1 MIVLTSIVRFISIGQ
16 AFKTTQGKDM
26 RPIIDQ
32 LESAQDKIDSAI
44 IHLAGIESDDAAIA
58 MAMLKKAGERLALEI
73 GRASC
78 RERV

>member
-1 MIVLTSIVRFISIGQ
+1 
-16 AFKTTQGKDM
+16 M

-58 MAMLKKAGERLALEI
+58 MAMLKKAGERLALALADMQAEQ
-73 GRASC
+73 A
-78 RERV
+78 REAAEHLREAV